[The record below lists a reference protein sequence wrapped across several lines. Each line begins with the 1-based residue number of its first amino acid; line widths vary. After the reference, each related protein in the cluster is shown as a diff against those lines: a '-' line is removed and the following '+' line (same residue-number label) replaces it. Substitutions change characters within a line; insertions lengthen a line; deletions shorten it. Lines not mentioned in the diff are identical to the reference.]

1 MCLRDRTDILAHFH
15 AALDYPDEDIDP
27 FSLEQYARTLERAW
41 EDLTALLHTYGRG
54 QVLRRGVAAVLLGRP
69 NAGKSSLLNA
79 LAGFDRVIVSD
90 IPGTTRDTVEERVKL
105 GPVLLRLIDTAGI
118 RQGGDR
124 LEQLGIDRAH
134 EAAMLSLIHIFA
146 RVQ

>member
-1 MCLRDRTDILAHFH
+1 M
-15 AALDYPDEDIDP
+15 
-27 FSLEQYARTLERAW
+27 
-41 EDLTALLHTYGRG
+41 
-54 QVLRRGVAAVLLGRP
+54 LLGRP
-69 NAGKSSLLNA
+69 NAGKSSLLQRPG
-79 LAGFDRVIVSD
+79 GFDRVIVSD

-134 EAAMLSLIHIFA
+134 EAAMQADLALFGLRRLAAAH
-146 RVQ
+146 R